1 MNIYGYSS
9 TPIIIYKIL
18 IRNSTMNY
26 QIVQD
31 VKLPAKRLPIVS
43 IGAGGI
49 VEASH
54 YPAYQKAG
62 FSVAGLYDIKPE
74 RAEQMAQKFAVP
86 HVYASIAN
94 AASQAPND
102 AVFDVAVPASA
113 IMDVL
118 RQLPDG
124 RGVLIQKPMGETL
137 AEARQI
143 LDLCHAKH
151 LTAAINF
158 QLRFA
163 PAMIAARSLI
173 DQGAIGEV
181 HDMEVRVTVYTP
193 WQLWSFLFGIPRME
207 ILYHSIHY
215 VDLVRSFLGEP
226 QGVYAKTLKHPKQP
240 QLASTRSN
248 IILDYGD
255 TLRANIE
262 TNHGHE
268 FGRHNQE
275 SYVKWE
281 GTQGAI
287 RAQMGVNLNYPVGE
301 ADVFEYCVLEP
312 DKAPQWQS
320 VTISGQWFPDAF
332 IGTMASLM
340 CYLEGSSPTLPTSVD
355 DAYQT
360 MAVLEAAYES
370 TAHGATPIP
379 K

>member
-1 MNIYGYSS
+1 MN
-9 TPIIIYKIL
+9 YKI
-18 IRNSTMNY
+18 
-26 QIVQD
+26 VQASELP
-31 VKLPAKRLPIVS
+31 VKSVPIVS

-62 FSVAGLYDIKPE
+62 FKVTGVYDVNSS
-74 RAEQMAQKFAVP
+74 RAAQMAQKFAVP
-86 HVYASIAN
+86 HIYDSVAQAAN
-94 AASQAPND
+94 EAPAD
-102 AVFDVAVPASA
+102 AVFDLAVPASA
-113 IMDVL
+113 IMEVL
-118 RQLPDG
+118 RQLPDN

-163 PAMIAARSLI
+163 PLANAARSLI
-173 DQGAIGEV
+173 AQGAIGDV

-193 WQLWSFLFGIPRME
+193 WDLWTFLLGIPRME

-215 VDLVRSFLGEP
+215 VDLIRAFLGEP
-226 QGVYAKTLKHPKQP
+226 QGVYAKTLKNPKQP

-268 FGRHNQE
+268 FGRRHQE

-287 RAQMGVNLNYPVGE
+287 KAQLGVNLNYPVGE
-301 ADVFEYCVLEP
+301 ADVFEFCVLEAG
-312 DKAPQWQS
+312 KAPEWQPI
-320 VTISGQWFPDAF
+320 TINGTWFPDAF
-332 IGTMASLM
+332 IGPMASLM
-340 CYLEGSSPTLPTSVD
+340 RFMEGSSPDLPTSVD

-360 MAVLEAAYES
+360 MAVVEAAYIS
-370 TAHGATPIP
+370 SGQGGVPIP
-379 K
+379 G

>member
-1 MNIYGYSS
+1 MNFE
-9 TPIIIYKIL
+9 
-18 IRNSTMNY
+18 
-26 QIVQD
+26 IVQA
-31 VKLPAKRLPIVS
+31 VELPLRPVPIVS

-49 VEASH
+49 VEDSH
-54 YPAYQKAG
+54 YPAYRKAG
-62 FSVAGLYDIKPE
+62 FSVTGLYDINAS
-74 RAEQMAQKFAVP
+74 RAAQMAQKFAVP
-86 HVYASIAN
+86 NVYTSIAE
-94 AASQAPND
+94 AAKLAPPN

-113 IMDVL
+113 VLDVL

-137 AEARQI
+137 IEARQI
-143 LDLCHAKH
+143 RDLCHTKK

-163 PAMIAARSLI
+163 PIVVAARSLI
-173 DQGAIGEV
+173 QQGAIGEV
-181 HDMEVRVTVYTP
+181 HDMEVRLTVYMP
-193 WQLWSFLFGIPRME
+193 WQLWTFLIGIPRME
-207 ILYHSIHY
+207 ILYHSVHY

-226 QGVYAKTLKHPKQP
+226 HGVYAKTLKNPKQP

-268 FGRHNQE
+268 FGRRHQE
-275 SYVKWE
+275 SYIKWE

-287 RAQMGVNLNYPVGE
+287 KAQMGVNLDYPAGE
-301 ADVFEYCVLEP
+301 ADVFEYCILQPGEP
-312 DKAPQWQS
+312 PQWQP
-320 VTISGQWFPDAF
+320 VAIDGTWFPDAF

-340 CYLEGSSPTLPTSVD
+340 RYLEGSSRELPTAVD

-360 MAVLEAAYES
+360 MAVVEAAYES
-370 TAHGATPIP
+370 SAHGATPIP
-379 K
+379 E